1 MQRWTDKEI
10 ATLTE
15 YYPTLGLKKVAELL
29 NRSEHS
35 IRNKA
40 FKLGVNSGLEKHN
53 LVYEDTIVSRL
64 KDSEY
69 ELISGYSRTNTK
81 ALYRHKSC
89 GHEWQVSYN
98 NLQKMAGCPNCSIKG
113 NSTESRFVYLCHF
126 EALGLHKVGITNNW
140 EKRKYNFGAKK
151 PTLITLV
158 ECETNELALEL
169 EELVLSEVDLYNS
182 GELANGNTET
192 FLWAS

>member
-10 ATLTE
+10 ATLTK
-15 YYPTLGLKKVAELL
+15 YYPTLGLKKTAELL
-29 NRSEHS
+29 NRPEPSV
-35 IRNKA
+35 RMKA
-40 FKLGVNSGLEKHN
+40 SRLKLKSGLVGKHN
-53 LVYEDTIVSRL
+53 LVEEDILVSRL

-69 ELISGYSRTNTK
+69 ELISGYSRINTK
-81 ALYRHKSC
+81 AVYRHKSC

-98 NLQKMAGCPNCSIKG
+98 NLLKMAGCPNCSSTG
-113 NSTESRFVYLCHF
+113 NKTESRFVYLCHF
-126 EALGLHKVGITNNW
+126 EALGLHKIGITNSW
-140 EKRKYNFGAKK
+140 DKRKYNFGAK